1 MNQMGIHGSTEG
13 KPLFTAWLEEE
24 QCTFMDGTKVYCWC
38 LDWTCSDDVLDKWA
52 LHLRR
57 HYISDNILKH
67 RVMARQTTSDQ
78 YLPLRVVPNIPS
90 IRSGDFAEILIS
102 DVLQYLYGLVVPRYK
117 QCNRKDKNAS
127 EHGSDVIAYQ
137 LKNVNGKSTSD
148 KLFVFEVKSN
158 ASKTGDTE
166 FIKTV
171 KKATKDSK
179 KDPNRVPMTLQYMID
194 EATDVNDQTTQK
206 NLQRFTDMGGSPYQ
220 KIFGSAVAT
229 SHVKPIDVLSC
240 KTPTDVGLS
249 AFSPLIVV
257 HASKLMD
264 LVNSLYGRMTQ

>member
-1 MNQMGIHGSTEG
+1 MNQMEIHGSTEE
-13 KPLFTAWLEEE
+13 KPLFTAWLEAE
-24 QCTFMDGTKVYCWC
+24 QCTFRDGTKVYCWC
-38 LDWTCSDDVLDKWA
+38 LDWTCSDCVLDKWA

-57 HYISDNILKH
+57 HYISDNILEH

-78 YLPLRVVPNIPS
+78 YLPLRVVPDIPS

-102 DVLQYLYGLVVPRYK
+102 DVLQYLYGLAVPRYK

-137 LKNVNGKSTSD
+137 LKNVNSTSTSD

-158 ASKTGDTE
+158 ASKTGDAE

-194 EATDVNDQTTQK
+194 EATDVNDQATQK

-229 SHVKPIDVLSC
+229 SHVKPIDALSC
-240 KTPTDVGLS
+240 KAPNDVGLS

-257 HASKLMD
+257 HASRLMD

>member
-1 MNQMGIHGSTEG
+1 MNQMGIDGLNED
-13 KPLFTAWLEEE
+13 KPFFTAWLAAE
-24 QCTFMDGTKVYCWC
+24 QCAFKDGTVVYCWC
-38 LDWTCSDDVLDKWA
+38 LDWAGSDDVLDEWA

-57 HYISDNILKH
+57 HYISDDVLEH
-67 RVMARQTTSDQ
+67 RVVARQTTPDQ
-78 YLPLRVVPNIPS
+78 YLPLRVVPDIPS

-137 LKNVNGKSTSD
+137 LKNLNGISNSD

-158 ASKTGDTE
+158 ASKTSDAE
-166 FIKTV
+166 LIKTV
-171 KKATKDSK
+171 KKATKDSE

-194 EATDVNDQTTQK
+194 EAIDVNDQTTQK
-206 NLQRFTDMGGSPYQ
+206 NLQRFTDMGGSPYL

-229 SHVKPIDVLSC
+229 SHDKPIDALSC
-240 KTPTDVGLS
+240 KAPTDVGLS
-249 AFSPLIVV
+249 PFSPLIVV